1 MKEIK
6 SEKDINDFLEETR
19 ALHDGCIIDVQY
31 KHSGIKRIDNCLHFH
46 PDETKLTLKIF
57 APSIFDAIVEI
68 EFENLLRWQINSQN
82 DYLYA
87 ACVNI
92 EPGYIVWSSEIYTSS
107 ERLEDS
113 SYVIARSM
121 KWRIAD

>member
-6 SEKDINDFLEETR
+6 SKQDINEFLKETR
-19 ALHDGCIIDVQY
+19 ALHDGYIVDVQY

-68 EFENLLRWQINSQN
+68 EFENLLDWQIKSGN
-82 DYLYA
+82 DYLYE

-92 EPGYIVWSSEIYTSS
+92 EPGYIVWLSEVYTSP
-107 ERLEDS
+107 ERLKDS

>member
-6 SEKDINDFLEETR
+6 SKQDINDFLKETR
-19 ALHDGCIIDVQY
+19 GLHDGYIVDVQY
-31 KHSGIKRIDNCLHFH
+31 KHSGIQRIDNCLHVH

-68 EFENLLRWQINSQN
+68 EFKNLLDWQIKSGN
-82 DYLYA
+82 DYFYE

-92 EPGYIVWSSEIYTSS
+92 ETGYIVWSSEVYTSP
-107 ERLEDS
+107 ERLKDS
-113 SYVIARSM
+113 TYVIARSI
-121 KWRIAD
+121 KWRIVD

>member
-19 ALHDGCIIDVQY
+19 ALHDGFIIDVQY
-31 KHSGIKRIDNCLHFH
+31 KHSGIQRIDNCLHVH

-57 APSIFDAIVEI
+57 APSIFDKIVEI
-68 EFENLLRWQINSQN
+68 EFENLLDWQIKSGN
-82 DYLYA
+82 DYLYE

-92 EPGYIVWSSEIYTSS
+92 EPGYIVWSSDACASA
-107 ERLEDS
+107 ERLKDC

-121 KWRIAD
+121 KWRIAG